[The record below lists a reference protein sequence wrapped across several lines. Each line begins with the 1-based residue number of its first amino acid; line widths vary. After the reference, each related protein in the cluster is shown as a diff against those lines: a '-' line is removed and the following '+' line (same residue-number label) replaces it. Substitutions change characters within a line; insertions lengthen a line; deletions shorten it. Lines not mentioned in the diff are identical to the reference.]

1 MEQTVIRRADAGDVD
16 AIAHVINEAWR
27 TAYAGIV
34 PREALDALTDA
45 EKAARLRE
53 GLARFAEMRYYVLE
67 AGDAIVGAASLH
79 PTRDADLPG
88 AAEFSFF
95 YFLPAVWRQGYG
107 KELLALLKC
116 EAINLGYER
125 LCCWVLENNT
135 RALTF
140 YESQGM
146 LPDGARQSVTIGV
159 PLEAIRCVCT
169 L

>member
-1 MEQTVIRRADAGDVD
+1 
-16 AIAHVINEAWR
+16 
-27 TAYAGIV
+27 
-34 PREALDALTDA
+34 
-45 EKAARLRE
+45 
-53 GLARFAEMRYYVLE
+53 MRYYVLE

-95 YFLPAVWRQGYG
+95 YFLPAIWRQGYG

-159 PLEAIRCVCT
+159 PLEAIRVRLHIVGNIKT
-169 L
+169 AERLPRRFSYQSAQKKKMRYKLIDDHKNAKDGGINREPPESFSSSRRRASA